1 MFLIRQS
8 WFCNMFVMW
17 GVANSGLNLSLSWA
31 CSNQSFLSFDVFIG
45 YLYNENGPWYHWLVK
60 ALRNH
65 FSEDCNMKNN
75 TDKRQYFNALTR
87 DKNITKQFST
97 PKMAF
102 ILILTTNF
110 MKSKQK
116 NVLFFFNSFPLEL
129 SLPSHLLCEIYQESS
144 ATSDNQS

>member
-1 MFLIRQS
+1 
-8 WFCNMFVMW
+8 
-17 GVANSGLNLSLSWA
+17 
-31 CSNQSFLSFDVFIG
+31 
-45 YLYNENGPWYHWLVK
+45 
-60 ALRNH
+60 
-65 FSEDCNMKNN
+65 MKNN

-102 ILILTTNF
+102 VLILTTNF

-116 NVLFFFNSFPLEL
+116 NVLFSFNSFPLEL